1 MTNQKEQNKRK
12 NQISLIMAILGLIVC
27 IIVIIWLFF
36 PGGGNDSP
44 TPTPDPPQPD
54 AVARDYWTI
63 EFMFS
68 AAEFEN
74 IYLKKVSVN
83 DEGKIARVESFHPT
97 DYTVREEFVY
107 KNGRRKLCGFSRRQ
121 SRPDRSGRCG
131 DCPS

>member
-74 IYLKKVSVN
+74 IYLK
-83 DEGKIARVESFHPT
+83 RYP
-97 DYTVREEFVY
+97 
-107 KNGRRKLCGFSRRQ
+107 
-121 SRPDRSGRCG
+121 
-131 DCPS
+131 